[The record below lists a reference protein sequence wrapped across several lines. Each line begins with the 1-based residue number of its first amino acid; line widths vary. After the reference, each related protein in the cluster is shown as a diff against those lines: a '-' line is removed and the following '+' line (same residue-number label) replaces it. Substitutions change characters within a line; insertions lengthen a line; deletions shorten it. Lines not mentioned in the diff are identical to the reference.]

1 VALFPLNSEAIQD
14 IFNRCFK
21 FLRARPKI
29 NFAYVIIAVA
39 GLIMLLALLG
49 APRVRK
55 YAREKTQQGARPA
68 ASTTTTN
75 GNQRP

>member
-1 VALFPLNSEAIQD
+1 VALFPLNSEAFQD
-14 IFNRCFK
+14 IFNRCFN
-21 FLRARPKI
+21 FLSARPKI

-39 GLIMLLALLG
+39 GIIMLVALLS

-55 YAREKTQQGARPA
+55 YAREKTGQSARPA
-68 ASTTTTN
+68 ATTPN